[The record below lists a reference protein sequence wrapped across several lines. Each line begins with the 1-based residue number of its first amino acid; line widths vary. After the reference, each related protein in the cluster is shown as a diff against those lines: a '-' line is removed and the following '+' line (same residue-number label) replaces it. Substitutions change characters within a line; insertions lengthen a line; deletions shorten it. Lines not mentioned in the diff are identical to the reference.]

1 MLDPWIIEE
10 IFRREREG
18 EERRRDGQRERV
30 EIPAE
35 SPRYRESEPTPPVP
49 GERESERGV
58 TIIDI

>member
-18 EERRRDGQRERV
+18 EERRNGERV

-35 SPRYRESEPTPPVP
+35 SPRYRESESTPPVAD
-49 GERESERGV
+49 ESESERGV
-58 TIIDI
+58 VIIDI